1 MPGITGKIITSEH
14 SLAVR
19 FNEVDSMGIVW
30 HGNYVQ
36 YLEDARENF
45 GMQHHIDYLTI
56 ASYGYQVPVVD
67 MSLKYKKPLR
77 YGDSIKIVSTFID
90 TKAAKIIFRYEIYNE
105 ANGELCTTAETIQV
119 FIDLKGELQ
128 VVLPSFFTDWK
139 IKVGLL

>member
-14 SLAVR
+14 SLTVR
-19 FNEVDSMGIVW
+19 FNEVDSMGNVW

-36 YLEDARENF
+36 YLENARENF
-45 GMQHHIDYLTI
+45 GMKHHIDYLTI

-77 YGDSIKIVSTFID
+77 YGDSIRIVSTFID
-90 TKAAKIIFRYEIYNE
+90 TKAAKIIFRYEIFNE
-105 ANGELCTTAETIQV
+105 TTGELCTTAETIQV

-139 IKVGLL
+139 TKVGLL